1 MFLPS
6 CNISHRAVSI
16 TQLVGPLRALQH
28 TVGNAAAMLLSV
40 NAFKVKLNIAADWKR
55 LYIVTLIFGLG
66 RCNLEIGTKNSSS
79 WCTFA
84 NLVIIFLSS

>member
-28 TVGNAAAMLLSV
+28 TVGNAAVMLLSV
-40 NAFKVKLNIAADWKR
+40 NAFKVKLNIVEDWKR
-55 LYIVTLIFGLG
+55 V
-66 RCNLEIGTKNSSS
+66 CNI
-79 WCTFA
+79 
-84 NLVIIFLSS
+84 NLVY